1 MDIII
6 SLFKTIK
13 DILDFFVLII
23 TIKMYFITKKEQKV
37 KKSKIKK
44 KTRHKKIAPSKRRYY

>member
-6 SLFKTIK
+6 SMFKTIK
-13 DILDFFVLII
+13 DILDLFVLII